1 MHSVLKQ
8 VGLSSL
14 VLKLHNQNV
23 QERNIGWTET
33 TFDNFCP
40 EHENKSDI
48 AFIEG
53 VGFNLFCQISFSL
66 SLSLSL
72 FLSLSNTHTHT
83 QTQAHTL
90 TNALACADTHYSLTN
105 KLSPLTH
112 THSRKQETF

>member
-23 QERNIGWTET
+23 QKRNIGWTET

-40 EHENKSDI
+40 KHENKSDI

-53 VGFNLFCQISFSL
+53 VGFNLFCQTSFSL
-66 SLSLSL
+66 SLSLYL
-72 FLSLSNTHTHT
+72 TRTLTHKHKLTHLQTHLPAQTHT
-83 QTQAHTL
+83 
-90 TNALACADTHYSLTN
+90 
-105 KLSPLTH
+105 
-112 THSRKQETF
+112 THSQINCLP

>member
-23 QERNIGWTET
+23 QKRNIGWTET

-40 EHENKSDI
+40 KHENKSDI

-53 VGFNLFCQISFSL
+53 VGFNLFCQTSFSL
-66 SLSLSL
+66 SLSLS
-72 FLSLSNTHTHT
+72 LSLSNTHTHT

>member
-8 VGLSSL
+8 VWLSSL

-23 QERNIGWTET
+23 QKRNIGWTET

-40 EHENKSDI
+40 KHENKSDI

-66 SLSLSL
+66 SLSLS
-72 FLSLSNTHTHT
+72 FSLYLTRTLTHKHKLTHLQTHLPAQTHT
-83 QTQAHTL
+83 
-90 TNALACADTHYSLTN
+90 
-105 KLSPLTH
+105 
-112 THSRKQETF
+112 THSQINCLP